1 MIDND
6 DFEDFLLVNEPET
19 LLGTKKMNIFPL
31 FPNKEY
37 YIKYLNR
44 KGKVVE
50 FTFVLPK
57 ERHWEPM
64 NGIFKFK
71 TTNGKFY
78 TIHLDNIIDFYAVA
92 KPKPKSKTQS
102 GELSGVELFW
112 GVVCFIMLLMLF
124 SSC

>member
-31 FPNKEY
+31 FAHKEY

-44 KGKVVE
+44 KGEVVE

-78 TIHLDNIIDFYAVA
+78 TIHLDNIIDFYPVA
-92 KPKPKSKTQS
+92 KSKPKSKTQS
-102 GELSGVELFW
+102 EEITGVEVISLIIWIFLLLILFQ
-112 GVVCFIMLLMLF
+112 
-124 SSC
+124 SC

>member
-50 FTFVLPK
+50 FTFILP
-57 ERHWEPM
+57 RIRQWAPM
-64 NGIFKFK
+64 NDVFKFK
-71 TTNGKFY
+71 DINGKFY
-78 TIHLDNIIDFYAVA
+78 TIYLDNIIDFYAVA
-92 KPKPKSKTQS
+92 KPKKQYE
-102 GELSGVELFW
+102 GNENVDAFW
-112 GVVCFIMLLMLF
+112 GIVIVLVFFGLCYL